1 MRVFHGPNNIS
12 GSAGVLAAAQRSL
25 GVDAE
30 SVCFGTGSF
39 GYAVDRQLP
48 YGARSRLSLL
58 SMAPDFDVF
67 HFYFGESLAG
77 SRLSD
82 VAVLKRLGKKVF
94 FYFCGC
100 DLRDSK
106 VVVQRHEISA
116 CAECWPMACSANR
129 DRAAEVAASCD
140 GVFVSTPDLLEFMPQ
155 AVLLP
160 QPLDLA
166 KFARLRE
173 LGTNAEGERTG
184 PLRVAHAPSSR
195 TIKGTK
201 YVEAA
206 IAQLR
211 EAGHQIELVLVEGR
225 SYDESLAIYQTCDI
239 GLDQVLIGAY
249 GQFAVEMMA
258 MGKPVLC
265 FLRDDVVDLYPEV
278 PPIIRVTPSTLAD
291 VIAGLL
297 ADRAGLA
304 AQGARGVD
312 YVERVHGADR
322 VAARAVECYRQAARR

>member
-1 MRVFHGPNNIS
+1 MIH
-12 GSAGVLAAAQRSL
+12 
-25 GVDAE
+25 E
-30 SVCFGTGSF
+30 
-39 GYAVDRQLP
+39 
-48 YGARSRLSLL
+48 
-58 SMAPDFDVF
+58 FDVF

-77 SRLSD
+77 SSLSD
-82 VAVLKRLGKKVF
+82 VALLRRLGKKVF

-106 VVVQRHEISA
+106 LVVQRHEISA
-116 CAECWPMACSANR
+116 CAECWPMGCSANR

-166 KFARLRE
+166 KFDRLRE
-173 LGTNAEGERTG
+173 LGTRAEVEPTG

-206 IAQLR
+206 IAQLAD
-211 EAGHQIELVLVEGR
+211 AGHQVELVLVEGR

-239 GLDQVLIGAY
+239 GVDQVLIGAY

-265 FLRDDVVDLYPEV
+265 FLREDVVGHYPEE
-278 PPIIRVTPSTLAD
+278 PPIIKVTPTTLVD

-297 ADRAGLA
+297 ADRAQLA
-304 AQGARGVD
+304 QHGARGVA

-322 VAARAVECYRQAARR
+322 VAARAVECYREAGAR